1 MREGPQ
7 YNGFLRL
14 AQSIA
19 RLLADG
25 PPLTIKDITRELRR
39 QGTFRGKANSVSRA
53 LSDGAEFQGF
63 VRLPDNR
70 WTISENSISD

>member
-1 MREGPQ
+1 MREGLQ

-19 RLLADG
+19 QLLADS
-25 PPLTIKDITRELRR
+25 PPLAIKDITRELRR
-39 QGTFRGKANSVSRA
+39 QGTFRGKANSVARA

-70 WTISENSISD
+70 WTVSGNEMSD